1 MPSKQAPATTTQET
15 TVKLSPQQQELMD
28 LAMPGV
34 KQYASTPLQQ
44 YGGSTIAGFTPNEQA
59 AQDAY
64 TSGAAPTGGALAASA
79 AGAQSKLLD
88 PSFMLDV
95 GNNEYLKNAM
105 KVNAD
110 AVTRNLTES
119 ALPAIASGATMAG
132 GMYSGGSSREG
143 IAQGQAIG
151 RASKAIS
158 DSNATMMMDAYNRGL
173 TGMQTAI
180 QQNPNVQAQQLFAPD
195 VLSSVG
201 GQQRAMD
208 QAQLDETVKKFYTGQ
223 YLPFMQSQDLIN
235 MVSGIPGA
243 TTSSTATGSTP
254 KPNMIS
260 AGLGGA
266 ASGAAIGSIVPGIGT
281 GVGAAA
287 GLLASILSNR

>member
-1 MPSKQAPATTTQET
+1 MPSSKAPSTTQET
-15 TVKLSPQQQELMD
+15 TVKLSPQQEELFN

-34 KQYASTPLQQ
+34 KNYASTPIQQ
-44 YGGSTIAGFTPNEQA
+44 YDGSTIAGFSPTETA
-59 AQDAY
+59 AQNAY
-64 TSGAAPTGGALAASA
+64 IGGAAPAGGALATQA

-88 PSFMLDV
+88 PNFMLDV

-105 KVNAD
+105 KVNED
-110 AVTRNLTES
+110 SVTRQLTEQ
-119 ALPAIASGATMAG
+119 ALPAVATGATQAG

-158 DSNATMMMDAYNRGL
+158 DSNSTMMLDAYNRGL

-180 QQNPNVQAQQLFAPD
+180 QQNPSVQAQQLFAPD
-195 VLSSVG
+195 VMSAVG
-201 GQQRAMD
+201 GQQRALE
-208 QAQLDETVKKFYTGQ
+208 QAKLDEQVKKFYTGQ
-223 YLPFMQSQDLIN
+223 QLPFLQSQDIIS
-235 MVSGIPGA
+235 MISGMPGG
-243 TTSSTATGSTP
+243 TNVSTATGSVP
-254 KPNMIS
+254 RPNMVS

-266 ASGAAIGSIVPGIGT
+266 ASGAAIGSVVPGIGT